1 MEYETEQINKNNNYQ
16 NYNNNENIF
25 ENIYN
30 DSQKINDYIN
40 VNNLNLINKYENLN
54 GSQIKQELTN
64 KNTAI
69 IKLYEEKDLY
79 RNKLNS
85 IISKLNN
92 LISSNEEYLFK
103 KEEDSSLVE
112 QLKKIFDSRKK
123 DCIIT
128 KRINNL
134 FKEQYNK
141 ISYHFNIEKQNKKL
155 DKIED
160 KIDDLKIENFELQ
173 EKIREFKN
181 KDILTNKNIINMKE
195 EKINL
200 IKAYQDEIKM
210 LKKLKKESKKKI
222 NKNKKS
228 LSNIIKEFNNLEEL
242 FKQNYHEIKK
252 NENFIINYKFWT
264 KLIKSDLIY
273 LNEEEILENI
283 YEDKSKFLKEI
294 DKKFNKTNNNLIK
307 TKKNRVLPNLTIN
320 EDKKIYLRTNSPLE
334 KTHNRLQTISVDN
347 KKDGIFNK
355 YSIFANEKKKLPRYM
370 KSNEDLYRLKGSVLL
385 KQKSI
390 IPPQIKTEESE
401 NEKKIEKNKV
411 LKIKNDQKKKKEQ
424 IQMLNDFNLTS
435 DSDYRELLHKKE
447 QYVDINS
454 TIKSNI
460 NEINKNFNNKYKNLY
475 DIVIKNG
482 KKLKNLKIENE
493 LLKEEV
499 QNLYKV
505 LELTKEQNKITQEI
519 NKKNHKN
526 KLNLSNTSEAYL
538 LKLLKEKDKK
548 DKISEKNYSL
558 NESSFKKNKKRKINN
573 LKYFLKENNE
583 YVDNY
588 NEENELNRENRL
600 FKIKKKYENYENSD
614 N

>member
-242 FKQNYHEIKK
+242 FKQNHHEIKK

-519 NKKNHKN
+519 NSKNNKN
-526 KLNLSNTSEAYL
+526 KLNLSNTSDAYL

>member
-1 MEYETEQINKNNNYQ
+1 
-16 NYNNNENIF
+16 
-25 ENIYN
+25 
-30 DSQKINDYIN
+30 
-40 VNNLNLINKYENLN
+40 
-54 GSQIKQELTN
+54 
-64 KNTAI
+64 
-69 IKLYEEKDLY
+69 
-79 RNKLNS
+79 
-85 IISKLNN
+85 
-92 LISSNEEYLFK
+92 
-103 KEEDSSLVE
+103 
-112 QLKKIFDSRKK
+112 
-123 DCIIT
+123 
-128 KRINNL
+128 
-134 FKEQYNK
+134 
-141 ISYHFNIEKQNKKL
+141 
-155 DKIED
+155 
-160 KIDDLKIENFELQ
+160 
-173 EKIREFKN
+173 
-181 KDILTNKNIINMKE
+181 
-195 EKINL
+195 
-200 IKAYQDEIKM
+200 M
-210 LKKLKKESKKKI
+210 LKKLKKESKKKL
-222 NKNKKS
+222 NKSKKS
-228 LSNIIKEFNNLEEL
+228 LNNIIKEFNNLEEL

-600 FKIKKKYENYENSD
+600 FKIKKSMKITKIVIINYFIKLCSVIN
-614 N
+614 NI

>member
-334 KTHNRLQTISVDN
+334 KTHNRMQTISVDN

-424 IQMLNDFNLTS
+424 SQMLNDFNLTS

-460 NEINKNFNNKYKNLY
+460 NEINKNFNNKYKNLS

-519 NKKNHKN
+519 NSKNNKN
-526 KLNLSNTSEAYL
+526 KLNLSNTSDAYL

>member
-519 NKKNHKN
+519 NSKNNKN
-526 KLNLSNTSEAYL
+526 KLNLSNTSDAYL

>member
-460 NEINKNFNNKYKNLY
+460 NEINKNFNNKYKNLS

-519 NKKNHKN
+519 NSKNNKN
-526 KLNLSNTSEAYL
+526 KLNLSNTSDAYL

>member
-85 IISKLNN
+85 IISK
-92 LISSNEEYLFK
+92 SSNEEYLFK

-210 LKKLKKESKKKI
+210 LKK
-222 NKNKKS
+222 
-228 LSNIIKEFNNLEEL
+228 
-242 FKQNYHEIKK
+242 IKK
-252 NENFIINYKFWT
+252 
-264 KLIKSDLIY
+264 
-273 LNEEEILENI
+273 
-283 YEDKSKFLKEI
+283 
-294 DKKFNKTNNNLIK
+294 
-307 TKKNRVLPNLTIN
+307 V
-320 EDKKIYLRTNSPLE
+320 
-334 KTHNRLQTISVDN
+334 
-347 KKDGIFNK
+347 
-355 YSIFANEKKKLPRYM
+355 
-370 KSNEDLYRLKGSVLL
+370 
-385 KQKSI
+385 
-390 IPPQIKTEESE
+390 
-401 NEKKIEKNKV
+401 
-411 LKIKNDQKKKKEQ
+411 
-424 IQMLNDFNLTS
+424 
-435 DSDYRELLHKKE
+435 
-447 QYVDINS
+447 
-454 TIKSNI
+454 
-460 NEINKNFNNKYKNLY
+460 
-475 DIVIKNG
+475 
-482 KKLKNLKIENE
+482 
-493 LLKEEV
+493 
-499 QNLYKV
+499 
-505 LELTKEQNKITQEI
+505 
-519 NKKNHKN
+519 
-526 KLNLSNTSEAYL
+526 
-538 LKLLKEKDKK
+538 
-548 DKISEKNYSL
+548 
-558 NESSFKKNKKRKINN
+558 
-573 LKYFLKENNE
+573 
-583 YVDNY
+583 
-588 NEENELNRENRL
+588 
-600 FKIKKKYENYENSD
+600 
-614 N
+614 

>member
-1 MEYETEQINKNNNYQ
+1 MEFETEKNNNYQ
-16 NYNNNENIF
+16 SYNNNEELF
-25 ENIYN
+25 ENIYY
-30 DSQKINDYIN
+30 DSQRNNDYIN
-40 VNNLNLINKYENLN
+40 VKNLNKYENLN

-103 KEEDSSLVE
+103 KEEDSSLVD
-112 QLKKIFDSRKK
+112 QLQKIFDSRKK

-128 KRINNL
+128 KRFNNL
-134 FKEQYNK
+134 IKEYYNK
-141 ISYHFNIEKQNKKL
+141 ISYNSNFEKQNKKL
-155 DKIED
+155 DKLED
-160 KIDDLKIENFELQ
+160 KIEDLKIENFELQ
-173 EKIREFKN
+173 VKIKDLKN
-181 KDILTNKNIINMKE
+181 KDILTNKNIVNMKE

-200 IKAYQDEIKM
+200 IKSLQDEIKM
-210 LKKLKKESKKKI
+210 LKKQKKESKKKI

-228 LSNIIKEFNNLEEL
+228 LNNIIKEFNKLEEL
-242 FKQNYHEIKK
+242 YKQNHHELKK
-252 NENFIINYKFWT
+252 DENFIINYKFWT
-264 KLIKSDLIY
+264 KLIKHDLIY

-283 YEDKSKFLKEI
+283 YKDKSKFLKEI
-294 DKKFNKTNNNLIK
+294 EKKFNKTNNNINK
-307 TKKNRVLPNLTIN
+307 IKKNRVLPYLSNNN
-320 EDKKIYLRTNSPLE
+320 EDVKIYLRTNSPLE

-347 KKDGIFNK
+347 KKEAIFNK
-355 YSIFANEKKKLPRYM
+355 YSIFNQDKDKLPRYM
-370 KSNEDLYRLKGSVLL
+370 KTNESLYRLKGSVLL

-390 IPPQIKTEESE
+390 IPQIKTEENE
-401 NEKKIEKNKV
+401 IEKKIEKNKV
-411 LKIKNDQKKKKEQ
+411 LKIKNDKKANKEE
-424 IQMLNDFNLTS
+424 IQMLKDFNLTS

-475 DIVIKNG
+475 DIVKKNG
-482 KKLKNLKIENE
+482 KKLKNLKTENE

-505 LELTKEQNKITQEI
+505 LELTKEQNRITEEI
-519 NKKNHKN
+519 NNPKNNNIN
-526 KLNLSNTSEAYL
+526 KLNLSNISDAYL
-538 LKLLKEKDKK
+538 LRIMKEKN
-548 DKISEKNYSL
+548 EKNKKKEKNNSL
-558 NESSFKKNKKRKINN
+558 NESSLKKNKKKKIN
-573 LKYFLKENNE
+573 LKYFLKENDKNV
-583 YVDNY
+583 YNY
-588 NEENELNRENRL
+588 DEEDIISRENRL
-600 FKIKKKYENYENSD
+600 YKIKKKYENYESSD

>member
-1 MEYETEQINKNNNYQ
+1 MEFETEQNNRNNNYQ

-25 ENIYN
+25 DNIYN

-40 VNNLNLINKYENLN
+40 VKDLNFINKYENLN

-92 LISSNEEYLFK
+92 LVSSNEEYLFK

-112 QLKKIFDSRKK
+112 QLQKIYDSRKK

-128 KRINNL
+128 KRLNNL
-134 FKEQYNK
+134 IKEQYNK
-141 ISYHFNIEKQNKKL
+141 LSYHFNIEKQNKKL
-155 DKIED
+155 DDMED

-173 EKIREFKN
+173 VKIKELKN

-210 LKKLKKESKKKI
+210 LKKLKKESKKKL
-222 NKNKKS
+222 NKSKKS
-228 LSNIIKEFNNLEEL
+228 LNNIIKEFNNLEEL

-252 NENFIINYKFWT
+252 NETFIINYKFWT
-264 KLIKSDLIY
+264 KLIKNDLVY

-307 TKKNRVLPNLTIN
+307 TKKNQVLPNLTTN
-320 EDKKIYLRTNSPLE
+320 EDIKIYLKTNNTLE

-355 YSIFANEKKKLPRYM
+355 YSIFTDEKKKLPRYM
-370 KSNEDLYRLKGSVLL
+370 KSNESLYRLKGSVLL

-411 LKIKNDQKKKKEQ
+411 LKIKNAQKKKKEE
-424 IQMLNDFNLTS
+424 IQMLKDFNLTS

-460 NEINKNFNNKYKNLY
+460 NEINKNFNNKYKNLS
-475 DIVIKNG
+475 DVVIQNG

-493 LLKEEV
+493 LLEEEV

-519 NKKNHKN
+519 NSKNHKN
-526 KLNLSNTSEAYL
+526 KLNLSNTSDAYL
-538 LKLLKEKDKK
+538 LRLLKEKNKTIKK
-548 DKISEKNYSL
+548 KEKNNSL

-573 LKYFLKENNE
+573 LKYFLQENNE
-583 YVDNY
+583 YVNNY
-588 NEENELNRENRL
+588 NEENELNRESRL

>member
-460 NEINKNFNNKYKNLY
+460 NEINKNFNNKYKNLS

-526 KLNLSNTSEAYL
+526 KLNLSNTSDAYL

>member
-242 FKQNYHEIKK
+242 FKQNHHEIKK

-460 NEINKNFNNKYKNLY
+460 NEINKNFNNKYKNLS

-526 KLNLSNTSEAYL
+526 KLNLSNTSDAYL

>member
-1 MEYETEQINKNNNYQ
+1 
-16 NYNNNENIF
+16 
-25 ENIYN
+25 
-30 DSQKINDYIN
+30 
-40 VNNLNLINKYENLN
+40 
-54 GSQIKQELTN
+54 
-64 KNTAI
+64 
-69 IKLYEEKDLY
+69 
-79 RNKLNS
+79 
-85 IISKLNN
+85 
-92 LISSNEEYLFK
+92 
-103 KEEDSSLVE
+103 
-112 QLKKIFDSRKK
+112 
-123 DCIIT
+123 
-128 KRINNL
+128 
-134 FKEQYNK
+134 
-141 ISYHFNIEKQNKKL
+141 
-155 DKIED
+155 
-160 KIDDLKIENFELQ
+160 
-173 EKIREFKN
+173 
-181 KDILTNKNIINMKE
+181 MKE

-355 YSIFANEKKKLPRYM
+355 YSIFTEEKKKLPRYM